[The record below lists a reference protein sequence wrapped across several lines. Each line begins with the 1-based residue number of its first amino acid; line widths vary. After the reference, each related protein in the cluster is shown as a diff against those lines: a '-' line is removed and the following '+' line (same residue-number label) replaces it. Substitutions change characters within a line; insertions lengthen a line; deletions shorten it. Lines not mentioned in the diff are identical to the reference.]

1 MIKGKGAFQSKKA
14 PQYCGCNGIPQLIK
28 YSFYITYLF
37 AVRHMTLSLTDS
49 LRAHVSTF
57 DSKAR
62 VMLYF
67 YSVVDALKIFTGDF
81 RFHLSAD

>member
-37 AVRHMTLSLTDS
+37 AVRHMILSLTDS

-62 VMLYF
+62 VMLY
-67 YSVVDALKIFTGDF
+67 SVVDAVKIFTGDF
-81 RFHLSAD
+81 RSHLSAD